1 MLDNER
7 QYSTLSPADTNIITS
22 CQMAIHKLSS
32 LETKDPHAM
41 VEYWDSWGKP
51 SHGILKGH
59 TMFLGYYDECINLKD
74 TAIGKTKYCIYTVQ
88 VKLNS
93 SLKPFNLEED
103 ACLSLDCMEIN
114 ESIDGV
120 CYPSAC
126 TSDEFGLVLLIT
138 NNNAVTF
145 GRMKKNR

>member
-1 MLDNER
+1 
-7 QYSTLSPADTNIITS
+7 
-22 CQMAIHKLSS
+22 
-32 LETKDPHAM
+32 M

-74 TAIGKTKYCIYTVQ
+74 TAIGKTKYCIYTVE

-93 SLKPFNLEED
+93 SLKPANLKED
-103 ACLSLDCMEIN
+103 ACLSLDCMETN
-114 ESIDGV
+114 ESINGV

-126 TSDEFGLVLLIT
+126 TSDIWE
-138 NNNAVTF
+138 NEE
-145 GRMKKNR
+145 NR